1 MGRHGRWLRHHRVRR
16 RALSASARQSG
27 AAPHAGLALPSGGA
41 RHRSLFRMRRSRR
54 ASELT
59 ILRGKSP
66 PVLFVAR
73 VRARASISV
82 PTLRSALHRGRHFGM
97 RRRSATPR
105 GSHSAVGE
113 LRVNAFP
120 VELRHSRARGRSL
133 LWRSRLPGGWRVAH
147 RGDHHSEE
155 RAPWGS
161 RPDPRRS
168 SKHPARRDPGDWCA
182 HGGWAR
188 VSCRVR
194 GERRRRCGDIRGA
207 AAELGLPKTNLW
219 VYGGYDHDGNFAR
232 FREDPASSFPVVF
245 ISFPSSKDPDFER
258 RHPGLATVDIITLV
272 PYEWFRPWENG
283 RWQKRGAEYEAF
295 KARLAERLLQTAFR
309 EVPSIQGKIHHAE
322 LSTPLSTRHFAGHA
336 HGEIYGLAHSP
347 ARFDARWL
355 RAKTPVNGLFLCG
368 ADICCCGV
376 AGALAGGVLSACAV
390 LGKNLLPAI
399 LSRRHVAPDRRK
411 ADRPASQG
419 GVVPPQPS
427 LPAASADRLF
437 RLFRA

>member
-82 PTLRSALHRGRHFGM
+82 PTLRSALHSGRHFGM

-147 RGDHHSEE
+147 RGDHHSED

-168 SKHPARRDPGDWCA
+168 PKHPARRAPGDGCA

-194 GERRRRCGDIRGA
+194 GERPR
-207 AAELGLPKTNLW
+207 L
-219 VYGGYDHDGNFAR
+219 
-232 FREDPASSFPVVF
+232 REDPASSFPVVF
-245 ISFPSSKDPDFER
+245 ISLPSSKDPDFER

-272 PYEWFRPWENG
+272 PYQWFRPWENG

-390 LGKNLLPAI
+390 LGKNLLPEI
-399 LSRRHVAPDRRK
+399 LSRRHVALDRRK
-411 ADRPASQG
+411 ADHPASQG
-419 GVVPPQPS
+419 TVVPPQPS
-427 LPAASADRLF
+427 RPVASAA
-437 RLFRA
+437 RLFRASSQARQLSR